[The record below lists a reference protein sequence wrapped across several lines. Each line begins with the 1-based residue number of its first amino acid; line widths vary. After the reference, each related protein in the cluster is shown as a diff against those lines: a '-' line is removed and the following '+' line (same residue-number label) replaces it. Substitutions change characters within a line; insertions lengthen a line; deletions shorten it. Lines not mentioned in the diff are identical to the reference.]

1 MRGGHPR
8 NIRLGLAPN
17 SDDQVLGDASNVAQD
32 FAFKRESR
40 METKN
45 LTEHQESKKET
56 MAGTDFLSAI
66 VLMGFSAG
74 IVVWSLKMPRFAGWS
89 SAPGLLPFLLSISTF
104 FMSLGLLISS
114 IKNQGHK
121 NLEMRYRALSW
132 SRFIREPKTKR
143 SLGIILLTALYVF
156 ALLDRVPFE
165 LASFIYLM
173 ITLSVYWRKGGWF
186 RIILLSLLVPFV
198 TSGIFR
204 GLFVVF
210 LPGGSFFD
218 WVFRVIR

>member
-1 MRGGHPR
+1 
-8 NIRLGLAPN
+8 
-17 SDDQVLGDASNVAQD
+17 
-32 FAFKRESR
+32 

-45 LTEHQESKKET
+45 LTEQQDSKQEN

-66 VLMGFSAG
+66 LLMGFSVG
-74 IVVWSLKMPRFAGWS
+74 IVIWSLKMPRFAGWS
-89 SAPGLLPFLLSISTF
+89 SAPGLLPLLLSISTF

-121 NLEMRYRALSW
+121 NLRMRYRALSL

-156 ALLDRVPFE
+156 VLLDRIPFE
-165 LASFIYLM
+165 LSGFIYLM
-173 ITLSVYWRKGGWF
+173 VTLTIFWRKGSWF
-186 RIILLSLLVPFV
+186 KIILLSLLVPFV

-204 GLFVVF
+204 GLFVIF

-218 WVFRVIR
+218 WLLRVMG

>member
-1 MRGGHPR
+1 
-8 NIRLGLAPN
+8 
-17 SDDQVLGDASNVAQD
+17 
-32 FAFKRESR
+32 

-45 LTEHQESKKET
+45 LTEQEDSKEES
-56 MAGTDFLSAI
+56 MAGTDFFSAI

-74 IVVWSLKMPRFAGWS
+74 IFVWSLKMPRFAGWS
-89 SAPGLLPFLLSISTF
+89 SAPGLLPFLLGISTF
-104 FMSLGLLISS
+104 FMSFGLLISS

-121 NLEMRYRALSW
+121 KGMMKYRALSL

-143 SLGIILLTALYVF
+143 SLGIILFTALYVF
-156 ALLDRVPFE
+156 VLLDRIPFE
-165 LASFIYLM
+165 LAGFIYLM
-173 ITLSVYWRKGGWF
+173 ITLTVFWRKGGWVK
-186 RIILLSLLVPFV
+186 IILLSLLVPFV

-218 WVFRVIR
+218 WLLRVIR